1 MHDNQPVTSTRSE
14 GGMIFPLRFDGE
26 PVTDP
31 AFALQLPADFRPWEQ
46 VVQAY
51 LDEHATPLRRAA

>member
-1 MHDNQPVTSTRSE
+1 
-14 GGMIFPLRFDGE
+14 MIFPLRFDGE